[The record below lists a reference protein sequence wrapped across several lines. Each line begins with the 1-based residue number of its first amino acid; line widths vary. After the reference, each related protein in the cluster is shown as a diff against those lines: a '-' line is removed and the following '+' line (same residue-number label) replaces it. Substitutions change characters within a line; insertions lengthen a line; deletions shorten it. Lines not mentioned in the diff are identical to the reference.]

1 MLILSRKAEESIIIN
16 DDIEIKI
23 VNIEDNKVK
32 VGIKAPKDVKIYR
45 SEVYE
50 EILKENKSATE
61 MKDRFA
67 DLKDFISNKTIKIK
81 FLIKIKR
88 YANVCRYIS

>member
-67 DLKDFISNKTIKIK
+67 DLKDFYKQQNK
-81 FLIKIKR
+81 
-88 YANVCRYIS
+88 